1 MTSRRV
7 TRIAFGVIIVF
18 VLAQVVWWIIFQ
30 ARYIGG
36 VTETTLENW
45 RQDAAAVNAL
55 LASSPRDSAL
65 IEEVQRDYPHLY
77 FEDGRFVLDRS
88 AVQAFTN
95 EQRGYVRMF
104 AFEGPFFSLVVLTG
118 LFIIAKSLRT
128 ERELKQ
134 RQQNF
139 LNAVSHEFK
148 TPLSTLRLLVETALY
163 RALKPE
169 KQRDYLERME
179 RELTRLEA
187 TSEQVLASARLEQ
200 HASTQPLQSADLK
213 SAVQSVVERSR
224 SGLEAR
230 GVRLETSYPDTSLPV
245 SLDPDALS
253 IVLNNLLDNAAKYSS
268 GAGKNGEKR
277 VRVRVEAKRHLAAVH
292 VEDEGVGLDPQEV
305 RRVFDKFYRVGNEL
319 TRESTGVGL
328 GLHLVKSLTEAMN
341 GWVRCESPNPATGK
355 GSRFSVVFPKR
366 VGASASAA
374 TRDWLRLERSP
385 DELK

>member
-45 RQDAAAVNAL
+45 RQDAATVNTL
-55 LASSPRDSAL
+55 LERSPNGVTL
-65 IEEVQRDYPHLY
+65 IEEVQRDYPHLQ
-77 FEDGRFVLDRS
+77 FQDGRFVLDRN
-88 AVQAFTN
+88 AVQTFTR
-95 EQRGYVRMF
+95 EQRGYIRMF

-163 RALKPE
+163 RSLKPE

-179 RELTRLEA
+179 RELNRLEA

-200 HASTQPLQSADLK
+200 HATTQSLQSADL
-213 SAVQSVVERSR
+213 SGVVQNIVERSR
-224 SGLEAR
+224 SSLEAR
-230 GVRLETSYPDTSLPV
+230 GVRLSVTYPDTSLPV

-268 GAGKNGEKR
+268 SGSKY
-277 VRVRVEAKRHLAAVH
+277 VHVRVEAKRHVAAVH
-292 VEDEGVGLDPQEV
+292 VEDEGIGLDPEEV

-366 VGASASAA
+366 VGASTPAVK
-374 TRDWLRLERSP
+374 RDWRLERSSN
-385 DELK
+385 ELK

>member
-1 MTSRRV
+1 MTSRRA
-7 TRIAFGVIIVF
+7 TRIAFVVIIVF

-30 ARYIGG
+30 ERYISG
-36 VTETTLENW
+36 VTETTLANW
-45 RQDAAAVNAL
+45 RQDTVAVNAL
-55 LASSPRDSAL
+55 LERSPGDTAL
-65 IEEVQRDYPHLY
+65 IGEVQRDYPHLRL
-77 FEDGRFVLDRS
+77 EAGRFVLDENV
-88 AVQAFTN
+88 VQTFTR

-104 AFEGPFFSLVVLTG
+104 AFEGPFFSLVILTG

-128 ERELKQ
+128 ERELKR

-200 HASTQPLQSADLK
+200 SATTTSLKTADLNA
-213 SAVQSVVERSR
+213 AVRDIVNRSR

-230 GVRLETSYPDTSLPV
+230 GVRLETRYADAPLPV

-253 IVLNNLLDNAAKYSS
+253 IILNNLLDNAAKYS
-268 GAGKNGEKR
+268 AGEGR
-277 VRVRVEAKRHLAAVH
+277 CVRVVIEAKRHVAAIH
-292 VEDEGVGLDPQEV
+292 VEDDGIGLDPKEV

-328 GLHLVKSLTEAMN
+328 GLHLVKSLSEAMN
-341 GWVRCESPNPATGK
+341 GWVRCESPNPVTGR
-355 GSRFSVVFPKR
+355 GSRFSVVFPVK
-366 VGASASAA
+366 VGASVSAP
-374 TRDWLRLERSP
+374 TPMTS
-385 DELK
+385 